1 VSKNKISRL
10 RTFSRN
16 ARAIGIWGALQW
28 TIYRARKRRA
38 FFPPR
43 SNRVRPRGFR
53 RPLEMRGNDS
63 SDADVFDQ
71 VFLGEEYSPLLGDQ
85 PSVIFDLGA
94 NIGLSSAWFLHRFP
108 MATVLAVEPDPDN
121 FALCRK
127 NLAMF
132 GARAQ
137 VLLGA
142 VWSKRTKLSLSRGSF
157 GDGKEWASQVVERTA
172 SDARIE
178 VDGWD
183 IPSLLSH
190 AGTNMIDLLKVDI
203 EKGELELFSSA
214 CETWIPFVRT
224 ICIELHGKDCEE
236 LFFGAL
242 RNFDFTLIQSGELT
256 TCKNLRVRSAV
267 AVAGHT

>member
-1 VSKNKISRL
+1 MGQNKISRL

-16 ARAIGIWGALQW
+16 ASAIGIWGALQW
-28 TIYRARKRRA
+28 TVCRARRRWG

-43 SNRVRPRGFR
+43 NIKVRPRGFR

-71 VFLGEEYSPLLGDQ
+71 IFLGEEYCRLLDGQ

-94 NIGLSSAWFLHRFP
+94 NIGLSSAWFLNRFP
-108 MATVLAVEPDPDN
+108 MATVLAVEPDPGN

-132 GARAQ
+132 GTRAQ

-142 VWSKRTKLSLSRGSF
+142 VWSKRTKLSLLRGSF
-157 GDGKEWASQVVERTA
+157 GDGKEWASQVVARA
-172 SDARIE
+172 VSDARIE

-190 AGTNMIDLLKVDI
+190 SGTNVIDLLKIDI
-203 EKGELELFSSA
+203 EQGELELFSSGF
-214 CETWIPFVRT
+214 ESWIPFVRT
-224 ICIELHGKDCEE
+224 ICIELHGRDCEE
-236 LFFGAL
+236 LFFRAL
-242 RNFDFTLIQSGELT
+242 KNFDFTLIRSGELT
-256 TCKNLRVRSAV
+256 ICKNLRLRSPLAL
-267 AVAGHT
+267 AAHI

>member
-1 VSKNKISRL
+1 VGENKIRRL

-28 TIYRARKRRA
+28 AICGARRRRGV
-38 FFPPR
+38 FPPR
-43 SNRVRPRGFR
+43 SIRVRPRGFR
-53 RPLEMRGNDS
+53 SPLEMRGNDS
-63 SDADVFDQ
+63 SDADVFGQ
-71 VFLGEEYSPLLGDQ
+71 IFLGEEYRPLLGGR

-94 NIGLSSAWFLHRFP
+94 NIGLSSAWFLNRFP
-108 MATVLAVEPDPDN
+108 TATVLAVEPDPEN
-121 FALCRK
+121 LALCRK

-137 VLLGA
+137 VLQGA

-157 GDGKEWASQVVERTA
+157 RDGREWASQVVERTV
-172 SDARIE
+172 SDARVE

-190 AGTNMIDLLKVDI
+190 AGTSVIDLLKVDI
-203 EKGELELFSSA
+203 EKGELELFSSG
-214 CETWIPFVRT
+214 CETWIPFVRA

-236 LFFGAL
+236 LFCGAL

-256 TCKNLRVRSAV
+256 ICKNLRVRSAI
-267 AVAGHT
+267 ALAGHV